1 MVRHIYFRFMA
12 GETFNG
18 IANGL
23 NKDGIATPS
32 GKGKWG
38 ATTIMSILRNEKYKG
53 DALLQK
59 SFAVDFLEHKSKRNE
74 GEVTQYYVRDSH
86 PAIIPKEDWELIQIE
101 LARRKAL
108 RCSYSKRNPFLGKL
122 VCEDCGGQYGRK
134 VWHSNDPA
142 KRKEVVQCNDK
153 FTKGCKSP
161 TLTEDDVK
169 QRVVKAYDSM
179 LLDKEETISGIELVK
194 KRITDT
200 SDIDGKIAKLDDEM
214 DRLAKAI
221 EALVRENTRTPKD
234 QETWKR
240 RYAELEA
247 SYKAKA
253 SELNDL
259 TLKRKEKSLKASR
272 IDSFVSLLRKGEA
285 LTKWDEV
292 IFNLTL
298 EKAVVHKD
306 RSITFVFLSGNEVT
320 VEG

>member
-1 MVRHIYFRFMA
+1 M
-12 GETFNG
+12 
-18 IANGL
+18 
-23 NKDGIATPS
+23 
-32 GKGKWG
+32 
-38 ATTIMSILRNEKYKG
+38 
-53 DALLQK
+53 
-59 SFAVDFLEHKSKRNE
+59 
-74 GEVTQYYVRDSH
+74 
-86 PAIIPKEDWELIQIE
+86 
-101 LARRKAL
+101 
-108 RCSYSKRNPFLGKL
+108 
-122 VCEDCGGQYGRK
+122 
-134 VWHSNDPA
+134 
-142 KRKEVVQCNDK
+142 
-153 FTKGCKSP
+153 
-161 TLTEDDVK
+161 K